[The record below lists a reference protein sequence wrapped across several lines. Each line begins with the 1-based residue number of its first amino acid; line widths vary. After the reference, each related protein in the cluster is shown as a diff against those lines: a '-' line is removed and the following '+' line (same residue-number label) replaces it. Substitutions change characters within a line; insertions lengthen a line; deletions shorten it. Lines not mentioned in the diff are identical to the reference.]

1 MTSLTSMANPMRL
14 ARRAGTWLVLATL
27 SLAACGGDD
36 DDFVPGVPVQLELEK
51 ETFTFTAL
59 GQSQLFL
66 VTATDGGGDPVD
78 ADLNWSTSDPAILKI
93 NGDGL
98 ATAISPGE
106 ATVMVSY
113 GTLTSEMTVTIAQT
127 PAHLFIGLGDRQNA
141 PPSTALHTPLTV
153 IVTDALYSR
162 VAGGQVQFAT
172 TSPGASITPTT
183 LVTADEFGQASA
195 NMTLGAALG
204 TYTATATLPGT
215 DASVTFTLTAA
226 IPGPFDIEVVYINGS
241 PTAAQADAF
250 AQAETRWEAI
260 ITADLPDD
268 FADLPAYS
276 CGMSPAI
283 NRPIDDLI
291 IFVDIGQIDGPG
303 GILGGAGVCF
313 LHEVGLLPAI
323 GQMTLDAA
331 DLEDMEGSGTLVPVI
346 THEMGHV
353 LGIGTL
359 WGESQFGNSGFLA
372 DPSLSGGTDP
382 HFTGTHALDA
392 FGTMGGDTYVGAK
405 VPVENQG
412 GPGTADAHWRE
423 SVFNNEL
430 MTGYISFG
438 ENPLSAVTIGSLW
451 DQGYEVDLSKADPF
465 SILSSLRS
473 SLSSKTI
480 KLHKDIIGGPIR
492 IINKQGKIVGT
503 YRSK

>member
-1 MTSLTSMANPMRL
+1 MTSLISMANPMRL
-14 ARRAGTWLVLATL
+14 ARHAGTWLILATL
-27 SLAACGGDD
+27 AVAGCSGD
-36 DDFVPGVPVQLELEK
+36 DDFVPGVPTRLTLEQEA
-51 ETFTFTAL
+51 FTFTSL

-66 VTATDGGGDPVD
+66 ATATDGGGDPTD
-78 ADLNWSTSDPAILKI
+78 AELNWSTSDPGILKI

-98 ATAISPGE
+98 ATAMSPGE

-113 GTLTSEMTVTIAQT
+113 GTLTSEMAITITQT
-127 PAHLFIGLGDRQNA
+127 PVHLSIGLGDHQHA
-141 PPSTALHTPLTV
+141 APSTVLSTPLTV

-162 VAGGQVQFAT
+162 VAGAQVQFAT
-172 TSPGASITPTT
+172 TSAGASISPTT
-183 LVTADEFGQASA
+183 VTADEFGQAGA
-195 NMTLGAALG
+195 TMTLGAALG

-215 DASVTFTLTAA
+215 DASVTFTETAA
-226 IPGPFDIEVVYINGS
+226 VPGPFDIEVIFINGS

-250 AQAETRWEAI
+250 AQAEARWESI

-268 FADLPAYS
+268 AADLPAYS

-291 IFVDIGQIDGPG
+291 IFVDLSPIDGPG

-323 GQMTLDAA
+323 GQMTLDNA
-331 DLEDMEGSGTLVPVI
+331 DLADIEANGVLVPVI

-359 WGESQFGNSGFLA
+359 WGESQFGDAGLLA

-382 HFTGTHALDA
+382 HFTGTNALAA
-392 FGTMGGDTYVGAK
+392 FETVGGDTYVGGK

-412 GPGTADAHWRE
+412 GYGTADAHWRE
-423 SVFNNEL
+423 SVFTNEM
-430 MTGYISFG
+430 MTGYVATG
-438 ENPLSAVTIGSLW
+438 ENPLSVVTIASLQ
-451 DQGYEVDLSKADPF
+451 DEGYEVDLSKADAF
-465 SILSSLRS
+465 SILALLRMGP
-473 SLSSKTI
+473 SKTM

-492 IINKQGKIVGT
+492 IINKQGKVVGT